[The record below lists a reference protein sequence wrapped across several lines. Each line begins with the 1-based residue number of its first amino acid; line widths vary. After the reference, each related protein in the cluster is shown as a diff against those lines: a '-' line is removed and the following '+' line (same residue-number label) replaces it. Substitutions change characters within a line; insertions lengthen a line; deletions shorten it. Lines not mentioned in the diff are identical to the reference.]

1 MILTA
6 VGQSCRPFRSG
17 PTHVFLTV
25 WVPGKL
31 LLMSRMRRSGFLIKD
46 RLMLSSISWDGVML
60 GSPAKYWSIMAVRA
74 SVLARA
80 SFMSSSLLSV
90 PSRSVTAITTGPR
103 TSFSGSI
110 HIFAGRLIFVF
121 VQPMVE
127 CLSLLFGICLEYV
140 PWLSSI
146 R

>member
-60 GSPAKYWSIMAVRA
+60 EAPAKYWSIMAVRA

-80 SFMSSSLLSV
+80 SFMSSSLLNV
-90 PSRSVTAITTGPR
+90 PSRSVTAMTTGPR
-103 TSFSGSI
+103 TSADNDWSVAEFIAAIRHMSRML
-110 HIFAGRLIFVF
+110 A
-121 VQPMVE
+121 MVE
-127 CLSLLFGICLEYV
+127 FAYIT
-140 PWLSSI
+140 
-146 R
+146 